1 VRGEG
6 KNGSR
11 NASGVRG
18 KALEGAS
25 RVTPDAPGV
34 SPHASRL
41 TPLEIYDTT
50 LRDGAQAEDVSF
62 SVEDKVRIAQKL
74 DELGV
79 QYVEGGW
86 PGANP
91 KDIEFFRMIK
101 TVPFKHATVVA
112 FGSTRKAENPVRKD
126 PTIRALLAAET
137 ETITLFGKSWTLHV
151 ADALGISLAKNLEL
165 IEESIAYLR
174 DQGRRVFYD
183 AEHFFDGF
191 KANPDYA
198 LQTVRRAIQ
207 AGAERVI
214 LCDTNGGTMPWDIR
228 RICGIVKRESTVPL
242 GIHAH
247 NDTEMA
253 VANSLVAL
261 EAGVLQVQGTI
272 NGIGERCGNA
282 NLCSIL
288 PNLQLKMNRPVLEE
302 RRLAH
307 LREVSNFV
315 TEIAN
320 LMPNKHQ
327 PYVGDSAFAH
337 KGGVH
342 IHAVLKNPAT
352 YEHIVPSV
360 VGNRQRMLVSD
371 SAGRSGLREKVAA
384 YGIRLTKG
392 KAKIQR
398 LLETLKDLEN
408 QGYQFEGAEGSFE
421 LLMRKA
427 VGRHKPS
434 FELLG
439 FRVIV
444 EKRHAAEA
452 PISEATIMVRV
463 GNAVEHTAAVGTGP
477 VNALDHALRKALETF
492 YPQLKEVKLLDYKV
506 RVLAAS
512 KGTAS
517 KVRVLIESGDHKE
530 KWGTVGV
537 SENIMEAS
545 WQALADSIE
554 YKLLQAQRPQ
564 DDPQKFP

>member
-1 VRGEG
+1 MKRKPV
-6 KNGSR
+6 NVSR
-11 NASGVRG
+11 KDHSSE
-18 KALEGAS
+18 KAHPA
-25 RVTPDAPGV
+25 VP
-34 SPHASRL
+34 
-41 TPLEIYDTT
+41 PLEIYDTT

-62 SVEDKVRIAQKL
+62 TADDKVLVAKKL
-74 DELGV
+74 DELGM
-79 QYVEGGW
+79 QYIEGGW

-91 KDIEFFRMIK
+91 KDIEFFRIIK
-101 TVPFKHATVVA
+101 TVPLKHATVVA
-112 FGSTRKAENPVRKD
+112 FGSTRKASNPVQKD
-126 PTIRALLAAET
+126 PNIRALLAAET
-137 ETITLFGKSWTLHV
+137 DTITLFGKSWRLHV
-151 ADALGISLAKNLEL
+151 TEALGISLPKNLEL
-165 IEESIAYLR
+165 IGDSIAYLR
-174 DQGRRVFYD
+174 SRGRRVFYD
-183 AEHFFDGF
+183 AEHFFDGY
-191 KANPDYA
+191 KSDPDYA
-198 LQTVRRAIQ
+198 MQTVQRAVE

-214 LCDTNGGTMPWDIR
+214 LCDTNGGTMPWEIGDI
-228 RICGIVKRESTVPL
+228 CAVVKRACAVPL

-253 VANSLVAL
+253 VANSLVAI
-261 EAGVLQVQGTI
+261 EAGVVQVQGTI

-288 PNLQLKMNRPVLEE
+288 PNLELKMKRPGLGD

-307 LREVSNFV
+307 LREISNFV

-342 IHAVLKNPAT
+342 IDAVQKNPAT
-352 YEHIVPSV
+352 YEHIIPEL
-360 VGNRQRMLVSD
+360 VGNRQRVLVSD
-371 SAGRSGLREKVAA
+371 YAGRSGLLGKVEA
-384 YGIRLTKG
+384 YGIRLSKDNP
-392 KAKIQR
+392 KLR
-398 LLETLKDLEN
+398 ELLATLKDLEN

-439 FRVIV
+439 FRVNV
-444 EKRHAAEA
+444 EKRQDDAA
-452 PISEATIMVRV
+452 PISEATVMVKV
-463 GNAVEHTAAVGTGP
+463 GDAVEHTAAVGAGP
-477 VNALDHALRKALETF
+477 VNALDHALRKALEKF

-506 RVLAAS
+506 RVLTAS
-512 KGTAS
+512 RGTAS

-554 YKLLQAQRPQ
+554 YKLLQTDR
-564 DDPQKFP
+564 